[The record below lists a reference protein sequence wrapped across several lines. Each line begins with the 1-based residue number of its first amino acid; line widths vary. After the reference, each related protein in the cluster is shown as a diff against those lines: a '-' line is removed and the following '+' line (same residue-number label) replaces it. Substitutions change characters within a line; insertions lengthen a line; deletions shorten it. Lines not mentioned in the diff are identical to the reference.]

1 MNNRSDNKNA
11 TSQTKKQVL
20 DEGKHFYIEDG
31 KYVFTA
37 LFLTER
43 GYCCRNGCRHCPY
56 GYTKENQ

>member
-11 TSQTKKQVL
+11 TSQTKKQLL